1 MTQHHNSLTT
11 IACVVQRVFASLYQE
26 GAAAGSGE
34 DAELL
39 FAHLSAAA
47 HTTRNMGEA
56 GKHNHCSSTR
66 QVLVICASLGLIEMP
81 CVMIWR

>member
-1 MTQHHNSLTT
+1 M
-11 IACVVQRVFASLYQE
+11 VQRVFASLYQE

-56 GKHNHCSSTR
+56 GKRDHCSSTPE
-66 QVLVICASLGLIEMP
+66 VLVICASLGLVKMP
-81 CVMIWR
+81 YVMSWR